1 MNVIE
6 AQPIILVPVGLLFV
20 WIGLQILW
28 DNIFRPLR
36 INKGVATASFNG
48 ILGRTL
54 KFIFIEDQNPAILKD
69 KEGNAVIIEDEQGNV
84 KPKLKYPKI
93 GKIAVW
99 RNFYLA
105 GFALTIITGLLHHG
119 ASPWIFAVTCLTIA
133 TRASKVFAERYDK
146 LERMFKVASVN
157 LRYPKDAHLNPWQW
171 IRVLEWKNLTQ
182 TGEIHVHYPP
192 EFKGGDQKLQRTFET
207 HFNDTITKDNTWVY
221 EWKSEKSMVAVVP
234 VPPIPT
240 MSFYPGSAHRKWNE
254 IPLGVTAGGEA
265 IWDVKSNPHA
275 LLTGSTGSGKNLSL
289 NSLVLTDKG
298 IKEIGEIK
306 VGDTLFDPEGKPTKV
321 THLHPIITPEKAY
334 ELTFSNGEKII
345 VDGEH
350 LWETETRNARVSR
363 FNAVNKESK
372 RQRKYWFS
380 ESVAKT
386 VQQEFDNATSTDTI
400 SIKDVADM
408 IGKNATA
415 GVLHSIAREIG
426 VAEEVTPMM
435 VVHHKAQVIT
445 QNQTSIYVNSQQFM
459 EQYNAREISET
470 AKFPLSKSGYDKI
483 RQLSGEVRDTD
494 KLTLASVQEYIGGNK
509 HTTAWIKDNYNPK
522 LVPSKAIAEMYAK
535 AETIHSK
542 LPDKIFSIDAEH
554 ISARGFAEILGVEC
568 DKQIKQ
574 VFQKL
579 SKYCDNFKKREL
591 VPVVRNERITTQ
603 KGNPYFVYPKKMF
616 LERIL
621 RHNAT
626 PINDQSHKR
635 IYPEIRT
642 TKQILDT
649 LRTNRDQYTN
659 HSVRRTK
666 ALEMPER
673 YLLIEPYVL
682 GAWLGDGYS
691 ATGKICGLD
700 HQIFEYCQDLG
711 YEYIP
716 WTRDRYIKNKHED
729 FRVVEFPLL
738 TEDLKTLG
746 LSSPKGHKTGVHGEV
761 KHIPVDYMTGS
772 IEQRRELLRGL
783 LDTDG
788 GVDHGGGVQF
798 YTSNPRLKDEVK
810 ALIASLGYIPSVTEK
825 NATYTY
831 KGEKFKAS
839 KISYTL
845 TFQADPA
852 DRLFHIDRKNAVH
865 RERYNHGDEHSTA
878 DVHYITDI
886 REVEPVPMRCLSVDS
901 PSRLFL
907 VSESMIPT
915 HNSTLQRNIIAHCIQ
930 FPNDWRFVGID
941 VKRVELSP
949 FKQYEPVVMGVAL
962 DVPDGTEI
970 IRYAKEEMMTR
981 YDKME
986 KAGVTNFADLPEK
999 MHALM
1004 IMVDETY
1011 MFLATSGNK
1020 TDEGKEED
1028 ALKGESSK
1036 LIGEI
1041 ARLGRAAGVHIVLAT
1056 QRPDATVIYGE
1067 LKQNLALR
1075 IAAGK
1080 ADTIASQMTLDSDEA
1095 TKLPGL
1101 KGRGFYQGLDFT
1113 GEPFQG
1119 YYAPQEWIDRWIA
1132 GDQAWLD
1139 AWKKDGGKSLNKGSD
1154 DDDEPTG
1161 FLGRKLKALSR
1172 SKSEKKVKMKT
1183 AEKKVKERKPKKA
1196 PVNKDTV
1203 DDLVLDDSDGLDL
1216 NKGNE
1221 HDQEFELIETSE
1233 DREEIIQ
1240 SAVNMTADDEDYEKP
1255 VVAPAPVVE
1264 AHGSGDFDPFDSDDL
1279 FSSEPENE
1287 KKTVSAPIRQ
1297 EQKRTMAPPTQAQP
1311 KTTNPKKEEDL
1322 FSLEEDDMDSF
1333 GNING
1338 QFSIPVDE
1346 NLFSGF
1352 DLPEEESV
1360 MPEPVKKPEPT
1371 KQAEPVKKTAP
1382 KQATPPVQ
1390 PPSAPQ
1396 RPVQKP
1402 TGSPVRPSKPVN
1414 GENDRT
1420 VPPKPVRPSNGST
1433 APNKGTS
1440 GTTVPGV
1447 RSLPPRPQR
1456 PQR

>member
-1 MNVIE
+1 MESITSLIE
-6 AQPIILVPVGLLFV
+6 TQPIILVPVGLLFV
-20 WIGLQILW
+20 WIGMQILW

-36 INKGVATASFNG
+36 ANKGIATASFNG

-54 KFIFIEDQNPAILKD
+54 KFIFKEDRNPAIAKD
-69 KEGNAVIIEDEQGNV
+69 SDGNAIITENENGEV
-84 KPKLKYPKI
+84 KTKLKYPKL
-93 GKIAVW
+93 GKILVW
-99 RNFYLA
+99 SNAYIT
-105 GFALTIITGLLHHG
+105 GFIATAITGLLHSP
-119 ASPWIFAVTCLTIA
+119 ASPWIFGITLLTIA
-133 TRASKVFAERYDK
+133 SRASKVFAQRHEK

-157 LRYPKDAHLNPWQW
+157 FRYPKDAHLNPWNW
-171 IRVLEWKNLTQ
+171 IQVREWKNLTQ

-192 EFKGGDQKLQRTFET
+192 EFKGGDQKLQRNFET

-265 IWDVKSNPHA
+265 IWDVKTEPHA
-275 LLTGSTGSGKNLSL
+275 LLTGSTGAGKASDLDLFVPTN
-289 NSLVLTDKG
+289 VG
-298 IKEIGEIK
+298 IKKLGEIK

-363 FNAVNKESK
+363 FNAVKKEVK

-386 VQQEFDNATSTDTI
+386 VQQELDNATSTDTI
-400 SIKDVADM
+400 SIKDVAEM
-408 IGKNATA
+408 IGKRATA
-415 GVLHSIAREIG
+415 VVLHNIAREIG
-426 VAEEVTPMM
+426 VAEEVTPII
-435 VVHHKAQVIT
+435 VTHHKAQVIT
-445 QNQTSIYVNSQQFM
+445 QNQTCIYANSQQFM
-459 EQYNAREISET
+459 EQYNARKISAT

-494 KLTLASVQEYIGGNK
+494 KLTLESVQEYIGGNK
-509 HTTAWIKDNYNPK
+509 HTSAWIKANYNPK

-535 AETIHSK
+535 AETAHNN
-542 LPDKIFSIDAEH
+542 LPDKIFSIDAEY
-554 ISARGFAEILGVEC
+554 ISARGFAELLGVESS
-568 DKQIKQ
+568 KELKGI
-574 VFQKL
+574 FQTIATR
-579 SKYCDNFKKREL
+579 CDNFKKREL
-591 VPVVRNERITTQ
+591 VPVVRAERITKQ
-603 KGNPYFVYPKKMF
+603 KGAPYFVYPKKMF
-616 LERIL
+616 LERVL

-626 PINDQSHKR
+626 PLNDQSHKR
-635 IYPEIRT
+635 IYPEVRT

-649 LRTNRDQYTN
+649 LRTNRDQHTN

-673 YLLIEPYVL
+673 DLLIAPYVL
-682 GAWLGDGYS
+682 GAWLGDGTS
-691 ATGKICGLD
+691 ANGMICGLD
-700 HQIFEYCQDLG
+700 HQVFDRCQELG
-711 YEYIP
+711 YKYTQKSMETFKTSRKCHP
-716 WTRDRYIKNKHED
+716 D
-729 FRVVEFPLL
+729 FRRVNFPLL
-738 TEDLKTLG
+738 TKHLRELK
-746 LSSPKGHKTGVHGEV
+746 LSSPNGHRTRTHGEV
-761 KHIPVDYMTGS
+761 KHIPADYLTGS

-788 GVDHGGGVQF
+788 SVDKNGGVQF
-798 YTSNPRLKDEVK
+798 YTSNPRLKDDAK
-810 ALIASLGYIPSVTEK
+810 ALIASLGYIPSVVEK
-825 NATYTY
+825 KNGTYQLN
-831 KGEKFKAS
+831 GEKLTTK
-839 KISYTL
+839 KTSYTI

-852 DRLFHIDRKNAVH
+852 DRLFHLDRKNAVH
-865 RERYNHGDEHSTA
+865 RERYNHGNEHSTA
-878 DVHYITDI
+878 EVHYITDI

-907 VSESMIPT
+907 VSNSMIPT

-949 FKQYEPVVMGVAL
+949 FKRYEPVVMGVAL

-970 IRYAKEEMMTR
+970 IRYAKEEMMKR

-1080 ADTIASQMTLDSDEA
+1080 ADTIASQMTLDNDEA

-1101 KGRGFYQGLDFT
+1101 KGRGFYQGLNIA

-1119 YYAPQEWIDRWIA
+1119 YYAPQEWIDRWLA
-1132 GDQAWLD
+1132 GDQEWLD
-1139 AWKKDGGKSLNKGSD
+1139 AWKKDGGASLNKGGD
-1154 DDDEPTG
+1154 DSGSKGNPL
-1161 FLGRKLKALSR
+1161 LGKLKGLLPARTPRKPKL
-1172 SKSEKKVKMKT
+1172 KKVK
-1183 AEKKVKERKPKKA
+1183 AKKA
-1196 PVNKDTV
+1196 EQSEVVDSVDNV
-1203 DDLVLDDSDGLDL
+1203 DDLHENAQFVPSDEPLLEVSEERENLRNYVSSMAVDEAKYEEPLNLAKSDEISDGFTNFDDGEDDVFSLSPEPEIDSTATKAEPVSNPSNTTRVAQAKPVAVPPAVLDEDELDG
-1216 NKGNE
+1216 
-1221 HDQEFELIETSE
+1221 
-1233 DREEIIQ
+1233 
-1240 SAVNMTADDEDYEKP
+1240 
-1255 VVAPAPVVE
+1255 
-1264 AHGSGDFDPFDSDDL
+1264 
-1279 FSSEPENE
+1279 
-1287 KKTVSAPIRQ
+1287 
-1297 EQKRTMAPPTQAQP
+1297 
-1311 KTTNPKKEEDL
+1311 
-1322 FSLEEDDMDSF
+1322 F
-1333 GNING
+1333 GNVNG
-1338 QFSIPVDE
+1338 EFSIPVDE
-1346 NLFSGF
+1346 GLFAGF
-1352 DLPEEESV
+1352 DLDDEDEV
-1360 MPEPVKKPEPT
+1360 KVEPVKKPSVQKSPAIKKPEPAKT
-1371 KQAEPVKKTAP
+1371 PKPV
-1382 KQATPPVQ
+1382 QTPPATTV
-1390 PPSAPQ
+1390 PP
-1396 RPVQKP
+1396 RPVTRPVSRSKAVGGENEGIVP
-1402 TGSPVRPSKPVN
+1402 PSPVRPSA
-1414 GENDRT
+1414 GR
-1420 VPPKPVRPSNGST
+1420 T
-1433 APNKGTS
+1433 APVS
-1440 GTTVPGV
+1440 GVPKASPPNG
-1447 RSLPPRPQR
+1447 RTLPPRPQR